1 MKAAIGKYKSGKFGL
16 NEMCRRYNIPKTT
29 FKRHLLGTNTKA
41 KAGIKSLGR
50 LNVFSAE
57 IEQDLENQI
66 LKMEECFFGL
76 TIRAELG
83 VDASTFIVDLDVS
96 AMRRQCR
103 LCRQCQQCQQWL
115 QV

>member
-1 MKAAIGKYKSGKFGL
+1 MKAAIGKHKSGKFGL
-16 NEMCRRYNIPKTT
+16 NEMCRRCNIPKTT

-76 TIRAELG
+76 TIRDIRRAAFQFAEKNDIPHSFNKEKG
-83 VDASTFIVDLDVS
+83 MAVKA
-96 AMRRQCR
+96 
-103 LCRQCQQCQQWL
+103 WY
-115 QV
+115 